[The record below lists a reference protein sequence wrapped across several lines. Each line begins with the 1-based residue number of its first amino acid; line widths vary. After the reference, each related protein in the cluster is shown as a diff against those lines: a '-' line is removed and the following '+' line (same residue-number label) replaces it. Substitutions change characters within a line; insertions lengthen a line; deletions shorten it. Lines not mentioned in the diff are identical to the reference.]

1 MTRLG
6 KTLRAFSLTTAIAA
20 TSVIGQ
26 PLIQVDEYGT
36 MLINGLP
43 GPPGVIGVEP
53 ISGIATLCYQL
64 PFPVNGGDIL
74 LIEPQQTNVLSD
86 IIRFSTSGQMYFFSD
101 HSTNEPP
108 EPGVLADGPLP
119 PIINPFVVFTEV
131 GPEAG
136 PNGLFGYVP
145 GPGGIGGSP
154 GAIGLTYDFF
164 SDGRVPEPSSVA
176 LVGFGSLVAL
186 LCRRSRRG

>member
-6 KTLRAFSLTTAIAA
+6 KALLVFGFVSGLEATAL
-20 TSVIGQ
+20 GQ
-26 PLIQVDEYGT
+26 PFIRVDEYGT

-53 ISGIATLCYQL
+53 ISGLPTLCYQL
-64 PFPVNGGDIL
+64 PFPVNPGDVL
-74 LIEPQQTNVLSD
+74 LIEPQQTNLLSD
-86 IIRFSTSGQMYFFSD
+86 IIRFTGNQMYFFSD

-119 PIINPFVVFTEV
+119 PIITPFVAFTEV

-136 PNGLFGYVP
+136 PNGLFGYTP

-154 GAIGLTYDFF
+154 GAPGMTYDFI

-176 LVGFGSLVAL
+176 LVGFGTLIAL
-186 LCRRSRRG
+186 GCRRYRRA